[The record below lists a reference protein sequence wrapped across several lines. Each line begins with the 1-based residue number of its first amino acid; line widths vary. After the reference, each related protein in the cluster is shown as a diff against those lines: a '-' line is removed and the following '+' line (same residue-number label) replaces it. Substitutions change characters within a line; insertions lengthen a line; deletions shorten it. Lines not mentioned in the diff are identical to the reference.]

1 MIYNHIAPSYEDI
14 ADVTVTVYMAD
25 VVAIV
30 TDVIATVLNICGRC
44 NNHLLADDI
53 AKDIMAD
60 VIAKYVMADVLIFV
74 ADGIATKCDGLML
87 LPCGR
92 WNNHMVGM

>member
-30 TDVIATVLNICGRC
+30 
-44 NNHLLADDI
+44 
-53 AKDIMAD
+53 AD
-60 VIAKYVMADVLIFV
+60 VV
-74 ADGIATKCDGLML
+74 AIVTEYL
-87 LPCGR
+87 
-92 WNNHMVGM
+92 W